1 MQRMNLASKQ
11 VHIFHANKPFTF
23 ELESYCQGTCNNFPE
38 ANQVSPGKA
47 IRPLQV
53 KDPFNLD
60 NAGSLF
66 TGQLCLIL
74 KSSN

>member
-11 VHIFHANKPFTF
+11 VHIFHAIKPFTF
-23 ELESYCQGTCNNFPE
+23 DCNKFPE

-53 KDPFNLD
+53 KDPFNIY